1 MPTLQWTLDV
11 KEDGQT
17 LPGFPLT
24 KTVVTTESLGR
35 NVVNRTSGAGF
46 FELPLGDLD
55 TVTILFVQ
63 ADQDLVIRF
72 NDQSDAGL
80 PITANGFIALVDV
93 AIPSGATSKASIEN
107 TSGSTAEVK
116 QIAAGS

>member
-1 MPTLQWTLDV
+1 MPNLQFTLDV

-35 NVVNRTSGAGF
+35 SVVNRTSGAGF
-46 FELPLGDLD
+46 FELPLGGLD
-55 TVTILFVQ
+55 TVTVLFVQ
-63 ADQDLVIRF
+63 ADQDTVLRF

-80 PITANGFIALVDV
+80 PLTANGYLLLVDG
-93 AIPSGATSKASIEN
+93 AIPSGATSKASLEN
-107 TSGSTAEVK
+107 TSGSAAEVK